1 MSSDLGQHERV
12 FTHWLSG
19 RPVWLAMFALTLL
32 STAYTVLV
40 MVYSASGLV
49 WSPAK
54 PLVVFLLWGAMQT
67 CFAVVCL
74 LKLRHERRVNRAQL
88 DSQAQEMDAV
98 ETKIVPTAPEVHY
111 QDYFENLT
119 EMIAM
124 ISAEGKYLYVN
135 NAWQRYFGKD
145 SASARVLGGFASA
158 FPFAIQAQTAALF
171 ERALAGEHIE
181 QIHLRMDDASGRM
194 REMEASLFGLRE
206 AGRPRAVRC
215 IFRDVTLRNQR
226 ERRLAMQLGVG
237 QVIQEAS
244 TEDSLP
250 RILAALGSHLGFD
263 LVELW
268 RADASYQ
275 VLRYGSM
282 WMAADCVFPSTLA
295 KSSIMEFAPGEGL
308 PGQVW
313 TQGASIWVEDIHSDL
328 RFEMREGAKTDGLT
342 TCWAVPVRVGNQ
354 VIAVIE
360 FFSRK
365 RGPADVEMM
374 ATVETVCASVGQFL
388 GRSMQEKRVTELNR
402 QKESILNT
410 VADGIMGTDQHGRVT
425 FANPAAAQLLGTLP
439 HALIGRFVHAI
450 VHEDVYGSPTA
461 CASHCYIR
469 RGLFAKDGAHGQDI
483 FYRPDGTSFPV
494 EFTLTPMQVHGSV
507 TGSVLNFRDVSQRQ
521 ALDQMKDEFIST
533 VSHELRTPLTSI
545 RGSLGLLSTG
555 LLGEVNEKA
564 ANLLRIAVNNS
575 DRLVRLINDILDLER
590 MQSGR
595 APLTFRPC
603 SLYDLAQ
610 QSIEAV
616 TPVADNAGVKLVLDA
631 TAIDF
636 VVDPDRLQ
644 QVVTNL
650 LSNAIK
656 FSPPDSTVTVKV
668 EPSEDG
674 VAMSVSD
681 EGRGI
686 PEEKL
691 ETIFDRFQQV
701 DASDSRQKGGTGL
714 GLAICRTIVDQHGG
728 RIWAERN
735 PQRGSTFR
743 MLLPADPRQH
753 AAVSGV
759 PQAERET
766 IVISTSDN
774 DTRTSLA
781 ASLRFHGY
789 NVVEASSGRETIA
802 QIQRQSP
809 RAVLLDLTLPDMSG
823 WEALRILK
831 EEPATSETPVI
842 MLSMHAMGKSSTLGL
857 GADGWLQ
864 VPAQETE
871 LLEELSLVLNRQKT
885 WTEILLVEDDIDL
898 AQVISATFERAGV
911 HVLHAGSRQAAM
923 ELCSSFTPSLIIL
936 DLSLPDGDGLG
947 LVERLRH
954 HPELHSLPLLV
965 YSARDLS
972 DMERAQLRLGPTEF
986 LTKSFVQP
994 QEVEAL
1000 VLAMLRAPSQNGH
1013 AVTLASQSLQPFMIP
1028 SSHDTSHPHHR

>member
-1 MSSDLGQHERV
+1 LHSSVSQHERL

-32 STAYTVLV
+32 STAYTIVV
-40 MVYSASGLV
+40 MMYSGSGLV

-54 PLVVFLLWGAMQT
+54 PVFVFLAWGTIQT
-67 CFAVVCL
+67 CFAAVCL
-74 LKLRHERRVNRAQL
+74 LKLRHERRLRSEL
-88 DSQAQEMDAV
+88 QEENGEDDGTV
-98 ETKIVPTAPEVHY
+98 VHIAGPSAEIRY

-124 ISAEGKYLYVN
+124 LSAEGKYLYVN
-135 NAWQRYFGKD
+135 SAWQRYFGRD
-145 SASARVLGGFASA
+145 AASARTLEGFASA
-158 FPFAIQAQTAALF
+158 FPFAIQSQAAAIF

-181 QIHLRMDDASGRM
+181 QVHLRVEDSAGRT

-215 IFRDVTLRNQR
+215 ILRDVTLRNQR

-237 QVIQEAS
+237 QVVQEAS

-250 RILAALGSHLGFD
+250 RILSALGSHLGFD
-263 LVELW
+263 LVQLW
-268 RADASYQ
+268 RADASHQ

-282 WMAADCVFPSTLA
+282 WMAADCIFPSTLA
-295 KSSIMEFAPGEGL
+295 KSSITEFSPGESL

-313 TQGASIWVEDIHSDL
+313 VQGASIWVEDIHSDI
-328 RFEMREGAKTDGLT
+328 RFNTRDGAKSDGLV
-342 TCWAVPVRVGNQ
+342 TCWGVPVRVGNQ

-365 RGPADVEMM
+365 RMAAEVEIM

-388 GRSMQEKRVTELNR
+388 GRSIQEKRVTELNR

-410 VADGIMGTDQHGRVT
+410 VADGILGTDQHGRVT
-425 FANPAAAQLLGTLP
+425 FANPAAAQMLGTTP
-439 HALIGRFVHAI
+439 TALTGRFVHAI
-450 VHEDVYGSPTA
+450 VHEDIYGSPTA

-469 RGLFAKDGAHGQDI
+469 RGLFAKDGTHGQDI
-483 FYRPDGTSFPV
+483 FYRPDGSSFPV

-521 ALDQMKDEFIST
+521 ALDRMKDEFIST

-590 MQSGR
+590 MESGR
-595 APLTFRPC
+595 APLSFRAC
-603 SLYDLAQ
+603 SLSELSQ
-610 QSIEAV
+610 QAIEAV
-616 TPVADNAGVKLVLDA
+616 TPVADSASVKLVLRASA
-631 TAIDF
+631 TDF
-636 VVDPDRLQ
+636 VADPDRLL
-644 QVVTNL
+644 QVMTNL

-656 FSPPDSTVTVKV
+656 FSPPDSTVTVTLEKSA
-668 EPSEDG
+668 EG
-674 VAMSVSD
+674 VSINVAD

-686 PEEKL
+686 PEDKL

-714 GLAICRTIVDQHGG
+714 GLAICRTIVEQHGG
-728 RIWAERN
+728 RIWAEQN
-735 PQRGSTFR
+735 SVRGATFR
-743 MLLPADPRQH
+743 IFLPADPQQQARPE
-753 AAVSGV
+753 AA
-759 PQAERET
+759 PANERDT
-766 IVISTSDN
+766 LMVSTSDSE
-774 DTRTSLA
+774 TRTSLA

-789 NVVEASSGRETIA
+789 NVIEASSGRETLAHA
-802 QIQRQSP
+802 QREAP

-831 EEPATSETPVI
+831 EEVATSDIPVI
-842 MLSMHAMGKSSTLGL
+842 ILSAHAMSKSSMLGL

-864 VPAQETE
+864 IPSQESD
-871 LLEELSLVLNRQKT
+871 LLEELSSVLNRQRI
-885 WTEILLVEDDIDL
+885 WAEILLVEDDLDL
-898 AQVISATFERAGV
+898 ARVISSTFERDGI
-911 HVLHAGSRQAAM
+911 HVLHASTRQAAL
-923 ELCSSFTPSLIIL
+923 ELCASFTPSLMIL
-936 DLSLPDGDGLG
+936 DIGLPDGDGIG
-947 LVERLRH
+947 LVDRLRQH
-954 HPELHSLPLLV
+954 SELHSLPLLV
-965 YSARDLS
+965 YSARDLG
-972 DMERAQLRLGPTEF
+972 DAERDRLQLGPTKF
-986 LTKSFVQP
+986 LTKARVDAH
-994 QEVEAL
+994 EVESY
-1000 VLAMLRAPSQNGH
+1000 VLSMLRTPPQNVHTSGYSIPGMPS
-1013 AVTLASQSLQPFMIP
+1013 FMV
-1028 SSHDTSHPHHR
+1028 SNSYETPHTHH

>member
-1 MSSDLGQHERV
+1 MSQHERL

-32 STAYTVLV
+32 STAYTVVVL
-40 MVYSASGLV
+40 MYSGSGLV

-54 PLVVFLLWGAMQT
+54 PIVVFVAWGATQT

-74 LKLRHERRVNRAQL
+74 LKLRHERRLRSTLEDNGSAEE
-88 DSQAQEMDAV
+88 SASKAAESSA
-98 ETKIVPTAPEVHY
+98 EVRY

-124 ISAEGKYLYVN
+124 LSAEGKYLYVN
-135 NAWQRYFGKD
+135 SAWQRYFGRD
-145 SASARVLGGFASA
+145 AESAQALEGFASA
-158 FPFAIQAQTAALF
+158 FPFAIQSQALAIF

-181 QIHLRMDDASGRM
+181 QVHLRMEDSAGRT

-215 IFRDVTLRNQR
+215 ILRDVTLRNQR

-237 QVIQEAS
+237 QVVQEAS

-268 RADASYQ
+268 RADTGHQ

-295 KSSIMEFAPGEGL
+295 KSSIREFVPGEGL

-313 TQGASIWVEDIHSDL
+313 MQGTSIWVEDIRTDV
-328 RFEMREGAKTDGLT
+328 RFNTRDGAKSDGLV
-342 TCWAVPVRVGNQ
+342 TCWGVPVRVGNQ

-360 FFSRK
+360 FYSRK
-365 RGPADVEMM
+365 RMAAEVEIM
-374 ATVETVCASVGQFL
+374 ATVETVCASIGQFL
-388 GRSMQEKRVTELNR
+388 GRSVQEKRVTELNR

-410 VADGIMGTDQHGRVT
+410 VADGILGTDQHGRVT
-425 FANPAAAQLLGTLP
+425 FANPAAARMLGTVP
-439 HALIGRFVHAI
+439 NALTGRFVHAI

-483 FYRPDGTSFPV
+483 FYRPDGSSFPV
-494 EFTLTPMQVHGSV
+494 EFTLTPMQAQGSG

-521 ALDQMKDEFIST
+521 ALDRMKDEFVST

-590 MQSGR
+590 MESGR
-595 APLTFRPC
+595 APLSFRTC
-603 SLYDLAQ
+603 SLSELAQ
-610 QSIEAV
+610 QAIEAV
-616 TPVADNAGVKLVLDA
+616 TPVADSASVKLVLRA
-631 TAIDF
+631 SAVEF
-636 VVDPDRLQ
+636 VADPDRLQ
-644 QVVTNL
+644 QVMTNL

-656 FSPPDSTVTVKV
+656 FSPPDSTVTVAI
-668 EPSEDG
+668 EQSDEG
-674 VAMSVSD
+674 VSLSVGD

-686 PEEKL
+686 PADKL

-728 RIWAERN
+728 RIWAEQN
-735 PQRGSTFR
+735 PVRGSIFR
-743 MLLPADPRQH
+743 MFLPADPQQAR
-753 AAVSGV
+753 
-759 PQAERET
+759 PEPLPTAERET
-766 IVISTSDN
+766 VLISTSDGE
-774 DTRTSLA
+774 TRTSLA

-789 NVVEASSGRETIA
+789 NVIEASTGRETLA
-802 QIQRQSP
+802 HAQRQAP

-831 EEPATSETPVI
+831 EEPATSDVPVI
-842 MLSMHAMGKSSTLGL
+842 ILSAHAISKSSTLGL

-864 VPAQETE
+864 VPAQETD
-871 LLEELSLVLNRQKT
+871 LLEELSSVVNRQKT
-885 WTEILLVEDDIDL
+885 WAEILLVEDDLDL
-898 AQVISATFERAGV
+898 ARVISATFERAGV
-911 HVLHAGSRQAAM
+911 HVLHASTRQAALEM
-923 ELCSSFTPSLIIL
+923 CASFTPNLMIL
-936 DLSLPDGDGLG
+936 DVGLPDGDGLS

-972 DMERAQLRLGPTEF
+972 DAERAQLQLGPTNF
-986 LTKSFVQP
+986 LTKARVQA
-994 QEVEAL
+994 QEVESL
-1000 VLAMLRAPSQNGH
+1000 VLAMLRAPSQNVHTSGF
-1013 AVTLASQSLQPFMIP
+1013 VIPGVPSFMVSNP
-1028 SSHDTSHPHHR
+1028 YDTPHTHH

>member
-1 MSSDLGQHERV
+1 M
-12 FTHWLSG
+12 
-19 RPVWLAMFALTLL
+19 WLAMFALTLL
-32 STAYTVLV
+32 STAYTVVVL
-40 MVYSASGLV
+40 MYSGSGLV

-54 PLVVFLLWGAMQT
+54 PIVVFVAWGATQT

-74 LKLRHERRVNRAQL
+74 LKLRHERQL
-88 DSQAQEMDAV
+88 RSALEDNGSAEEAA
-98 ETKIVPTAPEVHY
+98 TKAAESSAEVRY

-124 ISAEGKYLYVN
+124 LSAEGKYLYVN
-135 NAWQRYFGKD
+135 SAWQRYFGRD
-145 SASARVLGGFASA
+145 AESARALEGFASA
-158 FPFAIQAQTAALF
+158 FPFAIQSQALAIF

-181 QIHLRMDDASGRM
+181 QVHLRMEDSAGRT

-215 IFRDVTLRNQR
+215 ILRDVTLRNQR

-237 QVIQEAS
+237 QVVQEAS

-268 RADASYQ
+268 RADAGHQ

-295 KSSIMEFAPGEGL
+295 KSSIREFVPGEGL

-313 TQGASIWVEDIHSDL
+313 LQGTSIWVEDIRTDV
-328 RFEMREGAKTDGLT
+328 RFNTRDGAKSDGLV
-342 TCWAVPVRVGNQ
+342 TCWGVPVRVGNQ

-360 FFSRK
+360 FYSRK
-365 RGPADVEMM
+365 RMAAEVEIM
-374 ATVETVCASVGQFL
+374 ATVETVCASIGQFL
-388 GRSMQEKRVTELNR
+388 GRSVQEKRVTELNR

-410 VADGIMGTDQHGRVT
+410 VADGILGTDQHGRVT
-425 FANPAAAQLLGTLP
+425 FANPAAARMLGTVP
-439 HALIGRFVHAI
+439 NALTGRFVHAI

-483 FYRPDGTSFPV
+483 FYRPDGSSFPV
-494 EFTLTPMQVHGSV
+494 EFTLTPMQAQGSG

-521 ALDQMKDEFIST
+521 ALDRMKDEFVST

-590 MQSGR
+590 MESGR
-595 APLTFRPC
+595 APLSFRTC
-603 SLYDLAQ
+603 SLSELAQ
-610 QSIEAV
+610 QAIEAV
-616 TPVADNAGVKLVLDA
+616 TPVADNASVKLVLRA
-631 TAIDF
+631 SAVEF
-636 VVDPDRLQ
+636 VADPDRLQ
-644 QVVTNL
+644 QVMTNL

-656 FSPPDSTVTVKV
+656 FSPPDSTVTVSI
-668 EPSEDG
+668 EQSEEG
-674 VAMSVSD
+674 VSLSVAD

-686 PEEKL
+686 PADKL

-728 RIWAERN
+728 RIWAEQN
-735 PQRGSTFR
+735 PICGSNFR
-743 MLLPADPRQH
+743 MFLPADPQQTR
-753 AAVSGV
+753 
-759 PQAERET
+759 PEPPPTAERET
-766 IVISTSDN
+766 VLISTSDGE
-774 DTRTSLA
+774 TRTSLA

-789 NVVEASSGRETIA
+789 NVIEASTGRETLSHA
-802 QIQRQSP
+802 QRQAP

-831 EEPATSETPVI
+831 EEPATSEVPVI
-842 MLSMHAMGKSSTLGL
+842 ILSAHAISKSSTLGL

-864 VPAQETE
+864 VPAQETD
-871 LLEELSLVLNRQKT
+871 LLEELSSVLNRQKT
-885 WTEILLVEDDIDL
+885 WAEILLVEDDLDL
-898 AQVISATFERAGV
+898 ARVISATFERAGV
-911 HVLHAGSRQAAM
+911 HVLHASTRQAALEM
-923 ELCSSFTPSLIIL
+923 CASFTPNLMIL
-936 DLSLPDGDGLG
+936 DVGLPDGDGLS

-972 DMERAQLRLGPTEF
+972 DAERAQLQLGPTNF
-986 LTKSFVQP
+986 LTKARVQA
-994 QEVEAL
+994 QEVESL
-1000 VLAMLRAPSQNGH
+1000 VLAMLRAPSQNVHTSGF
-1013 AVTLASQSLQPFMIP
+1013 VIPGVPSFMVSNP
-1028 SSHDTSHPHHR
+1028 YDTPHTHH

>member
-1 MSSDLGQHERV
+1 MSQHERL

-32 STAYTVLV
+32 STAYAIVVAMFPGTD
-40 MVYSASGLV
+40 LV
-49 WSPAK
+49 WSPSK
-54 PLVVFLLWGAMQT
+54 PAVVFMAWGAIQT
-67 CFAVVCL
+67 CFVAICL
-74 LKLRHERRVNRAQL
+74 MKLRHERHLRRAL
-88 DSQAQEMDAV
+88 V
-98 ETKIVPTAPEVHY
+98 ESLNTAPAADETSRDDASAEIRYH
-111 QDYFENLT
+111 DYFENLT

-124 ISAEGKYLYVN
+124 LSAEGKYLYVN
-135 NAWQRYFGKD
+135 TAWQRYFGRD
-145 SASARVLGGFASA
+145 AAAARALDGFASA
-158 FPFAIQAQTAALF
+158 FPFAIQSQAAAIF

-181 QIHLRMDDASGRM
+181 QVHLRMEDSAGRT

-215 IFRDVTLRNQR
+215 ILRDVTLRNQR

-237 QVIQEAS
+237 QVVQEAS

-263 LVELW
+263 LVQLW
-268 RADASYQ
+268 RADAGHE

-295 KSSIMEFAPGEGL
+295 KSSITEFAPGEGL

-313 TQGASIWVEDIHSDL
+313 MQGASTWIEDIRDDV
-328 RFEMREGAKTDGLT
+328 RFGTRDGAKTDGLI
-342 TCWAVPVRVGNQ
+342 TCWGVPVRVGNQ

-365 RGPADVEMM
+365 RMAAEVEIM

-388 GRSMQEKRVTELNR
+388 GRSVQEKRVTELNR

-410 VADGIMGTDQHGRVT
+410 VADGILGTDQHGRVT
-425 FANPAAAQLLGTLP
+425 FANPAAAKLLGADA

-461 CASHCYIR
+461 CASHCFIR
-469 RGLFAKDGAHGQDI
+469 RGLFAKDGAYGQDI
-483 FYRPDGTSFPV
+483 FYRPDGSSFPV
-494 EFTLTPMQVHGSV
+494 EFTLTPMQVHGSI

-521 ALDQMKDEFIST
+521 ALDRMKDEFIST

-555 LLGEVNEKA
+555 LLGEVNDKA

-595 APLTFRPC
+595 APLSFRTC
-603 SLYDLAQ
+603 SPTDLAQ
-610 QSIEAV
+610 QAIEGV
-616 TPVADNAGVKLVLDA
+616 TPVADNAQVKLMLRGTPLEFLA
-631 TAIDF
+631 
-636 VVDPDRLQ
+636 DPDRLQ
-644 QVVTNL
+644 QVLTNL

-656 FSPPDSTVTVKV
+656 FSPPESTITVSIEQK
-668 EPSEDG
+668 ENG
-674 VAMSVSD
+674 VSVSVTD

-686 PEEKL
+686 PEDKL
-691 ETIFDRFQQV
+691 ESIFDRFQQV

-714 GLAICRTIVDQHGG
+714 GLAICRTIVEQHGG
-728 RIWAERN
+728 RIWAEQN
-735 PQRGSTFR
+735 EVRGATFHVF
-743 MLLPADPRQH
+743 LPADPQQQVR
-753 AAVSGV
+753 VEPKPPG
-759 PQAERET
+759 ERET
-766 IVISTSDN
+766 LLVSTSDN
-774 DTRTSLA
+774 ETRTSLA

-789 NVVEASSGRETIA
+789 NVIEASSGRETLA
-802 QIQRQSP
+802 HAQRQAP

-831 EEPATSETPVI
+831 EEAATADMPVI
-842 MLSMHAMGKSSTLGL
+842 ILSAHAIGKSSTLGL

-864 VPAQETE
+864 VPAQESE
-871 LLEELSLVLNRQKT
+871 LLEELSTVLNRQKT
-885 WTEILLVEDDIDL
+885 WAEILLVEDDLDL
-898 AQVISATFERAGV
+898 ARVISATFERAGV
-911 HVLHAGSRQAAM
+911 HVLHASTRQAAL
-923 ELCSSFTPSLIIL
+923 ELCASFTPNLMIL
-936 DLSLPDGDGLG
+936 DVALPDGDGFS

-954 HPELHSLPLLV
+954 HPELYSLPLLV

-972 DMERAQLRLGPTEF
+972 DAERAQLQLGPTNF
-986 LTKSFVQP
+986 LTKARVQA

-1000 VLAMLRAPSQNGH
+1000 VLAMLRMPPQNVHAPALTVSG
-1013 AVTLASQSLQPFMIP
+1013 LQPFMVP
-1028 SSHDTSHPHHR
+1028 SAYDQTHTHHR

>member
-1 MSSDLGQHERV
+1 MSQHERL

-32 STAYTVLV
+32 STAYTVIV
-40 MVYSASGLV
+40 MMYSGSGLV

-54 PLVVFLLWGAMQT
+54 PIVIFVTWGAMQT
-67 CFAVVCL
+67 CFAAICL
-74 LKLRHERRVNRAQL
+74 LKLRHERHLRSLLMEKDSTETAAAEAVNASLEIR
-88 DSQAQEMDAV
+88 
-98 ETKIVPTAPEVHY
+98 Y

-124 ISAEGKYLYVN
+124 LSAEGKYLYVN
-135 NAWQRYFGKD
+135 SAWQRYFGRD
-145 SASARVLGGFASA
+145 AASARTLEGFASA
-158 FPFAIQAQTAALF
+158 FPFAIQSQAAAIF

-181 QIHLRMDDASGRM
+181 QVHLRMEDSAGRT

-215 IFRDVTLRNQR
+215 ILRDVTLRNQR

-237 QVIQEAS
+237 QVVQEAS

-250 RILAALGSHLGFD
+250 RILSALGSHLGFD

-268 RADASYQ
+268 RVDSGHQ

-282 WMAADCVFPSTLA
+282 WMGADCVFPSTLA
-295 KSSIMEFAPGEGL
+295 KSSITEFSPGESL

-313 TQGASIWVEDIHSDL
+313 VQGASIWVEDIHSDL
-328 RFEMREGAKTDGLT
+328 RFNTRDGAKSDGLI
-342 TCWAVPVRVGNQ
+342 TCWGVPVRVGNQ

-365 RGPADVEMM
+365 RMAAEVEIM

-388 GRSMQEKRVTELNR
+388 GRSVQEKRVTELNR

-410 VADGIMGTDQHGRVT
+410 VADGILGTDQHGRVT
-425 FANPAAAQLLGTLP
+425 FANPAAARMLGTVP
-439 HALIGRFVHAI
+439 NALTGRFVHAI

-461 CASHCYIR
+461 CASHCFIR

-483 FYRPDGTSFPV
+483 FYRPDGSSFPV
-494 EFTLTPMQVHGSV
+494 EFTLTPMQIHGSV

-521 ALDQMKDEFIST
+521 ALDRMKDEFVST

-590 MQSGR
+590 MESGR
-595 APLTFRPC
+595 APLSFRAC
-603 SLYDLAQ
+603 SLSELAQ
-610 QSIEAV
+610 QAIEAV
-616 TPVADNAGVKLVLDA
+616 TPVADNASVKLVLR
-631 TAIDF
+631 TAPVEF
-636 VVDPDRLQ
+636 VADPDRLQ
-644 QVVTNL
+644 QVMTNL

-656 FSPPDSTVTVKV
+656 FSPPDSTVTVSV
-668 EPSEDG
+668 EKSDEG
-674 VAMSVSD
+674 VSLNVTD

-686 PEEKL
+686 PEDKL

-714 GLAICRTIVDQHGG
+714 GLAICRTIVEQHGG
-728 RIWAERN
+728 RIWAEQN
-735 PQRGSTFR
+735 PVRGAIFH
-743 MLLPADPRQH
+743 MFLPADPQQQARPEP
-753 AAVSGV
+753 V
-759 PQAERET
+759 PSAERET
-766 IVISTSDN
+766 VLISTGDGE
-774 DTRTSLA
+774 TRTSLA

-789 NVVEASSGRETIA
+789 NVIEASSGRETLA
-802 QIQRQSP
+802 HAQRQAP
-809 RAVLLDLTLPDMSG
+809 CAVLLDLTLPDMSG

-831 EEPATSETPVI
+831 EEPATSDVPVI
-842 MLSMHAMGKSSTLGL
+842 ILSAHAISKSSTLGL

-864 VPAQETE
+864 VPAQESD
-871 LLEELSLVLNRQKT
+871 LLEELSSVLNRQKT
-885 WTEILLVEDDIDL
+885 WAEILLVEDDLDL
-898 AQVISATFERAGV
+898 ARVISATFERAGV
-911 HVLHAGSRQAAM
+911 HVLHASTRQAAL
-923 ELCSSFTPSLIIL
+923 ELCASFTPSLMIL
-936 DLSLPDGDGLG
+936 DVGLPDGDGYG

-972 DMERAQLRLGPTEF
+972 EAERAQLQLGPTNF
-986 LTKSFVQP
+986 LTKARVQA
-994 QEVEAL
+994 QEVESL
-1000 VLAMLRAPSQNGH
+1000 VLAMLRAPSQNVHTSGY
-1013 AVTLASQSLQPFMIP
+1013 SIPGMPSFMV
-1028 SSHDTSHPHHR
+1028 SNSYDTPHTHH

>member
-1 MSSDLGQHERV
+1 MSQHERL

-32 STAYTVLV
+32 STAYTVVVL
-40 MVYSASGLV
+40 MYSGSGLV

-54 PLVVFLLWGAMQT
+54 PIVVFVAWGATHT

-74 LKLRHERRVNRAQL
+74 LKLRHERQL
-88 DSQAQEMDAV
+88 RSALEDNGSAEEAA
-98 ETKIVPTAPEVHY
+98 TKAAESSAEVRY

-124 ISAEGKYLYVN
+124 LSAEGKYLYVN
-135 NAWQRYFGKD
+135 SAWQRYFGRD
-145 SASARVLGGFASA
+145 AESARALEGFASA
-158 FPFAIQAQTAALF
+158 FPFAIQSQALAIF

-181 QIHLRMDDASGRM
+181 QVHLRMEDSAGRT

-215 IFRDVTLRNQR
+215 ILRDVTLRNQR

-237 QVIQEAS
+237 QVVQEAS

-268 RADASYQ
+268 RADAGHQ

-295 KSSIMEFAPGEGL
+295 KSSIREFVPGEGL

-313 TQGASIWVEDIHSDL
+313 LQGTSIWVEDIRTDV
-328 RFEMREGAKTDGLT
+328 RFNTRDGAKSDGLV
-342 TCWAVPVRVGNQ
+342 TCWGVPVRVGNQ

-360 FFSRK
+360 FYSRK
-365 RGPADVEMM
+365 RMAAEVEIM
-374 ATVETVCASVGQFL
+374 ATVETVCASIGQFL
-388 GRSMQEKRVTELNR
+388 GRSVQEKRVTELNR

-410 VADGIMGTDQHGRVT
+410 VADGILGTDQHGRVT
-425 FANPAAAQLLGTLP
+425 FANPAAARMLGTVP
-439 HALIGRFVHAI
+439 NALTGRFVHAI

-483 FYRPDGTSFPV
+483 FYRPDGSSFPV
-494 EFTLTPMQVHGSV
+494 EFTLTPMQAQGSG

-521 ALDQMKDEFIST
+521 ALDRMKDEFVST

-590 MQSGR
+590 MESGR
-595 APLTFRPC
+595 APLSFRTC
-603 SLYDLAQ
+603 SLSELAQ
-610 QSIEAV
+610 QAIEAV
-616 TPVADNAGVKLVLDA
+616 TPVADNASVKLVLRA
-631 TAIDF
+631 SAVEF
-636 VVDPDRLQ
+636 VADPDRLQ
-644 QVVTNL
+644 QVMTNL

-656 FSPPDSTVTVKV
+656 FSPPDSTVTVSI
-668 EPSEDG
+668 EQSEEG
-674 VAMSVSD
+674 VSLSVAD

-686 PEEKL
+686 PADKL

-728 RIWAERN
+728 RIWAEQN
-735 PQRGSTFR
+735 PICGSNFR
-743 MLLPADPRQH
+743 MFLPADPQQTR
-753 AAVSGV
+753 
-759 PQAERET
+759 PEPPPTAERET
-766 IVISTSDN
+766 VLISTSDGE
-774 DTRTSLA
+774 TRTSLA

-789 NVVEASSGRETIA
+789 NVIEASTGRETLSHA
-802 QIQRQSP
+802 QRQAP

-831 EEPATSETPVI
+831 EEPATSEVPVI
-842 MLSMHAMGKSSTLGL
+842 ILSAHAISKSSTLGL

-864 VPAQETE
+864 VPAQETD
-871 LLEELSLVLNRQKT
+871 LLEELSSVLNRQKT
-885 WTEILLVEDDIDL
+885 WAEILLVEDDLDL
-898 AQVISATFERAGV
+898 ARVISATFERAGV
-911 HVLHAGSRQAAM
+911 HVLHASTRQAALEM
-923 ELCSSFTPSLIIL
+923 CASFTPNLMIL
-936 DLSLPDGDGLG
+936 DVGLPDGDGLS

-972 DMERAQLRLGPTEF
+972 DAERAQLQLGPTNF
-986 LTKSFVQP
+986 LTKARVQA
-994 QEVEAL
+994 QEVESL
-1000 VLAMLRAPSQNGH
+1000 VLAMLRAPSQNVHTSGF
-1013 AVTLASQSLQPFMIP
+1013 VIPGVPSFMVSNP
-1028 SSHDTSHPHHR
+1028 YDTPHTHH

>member
-1 MSSDLGQHERV
+1 MSQHERL

-32 STAYTVLV
+32 STAYTVVVL
-40 MVYSASGLV
+40 MYSGSGLV

-54 PLVVFLLWGAMQT
+54 PIVVFVAWGATQT

-74 LKLRHERRVNRAQL
+74 LKLRHERQL
-88 DSQAQEMDAV
+88 RSALEDNGSAEEAA
-98 ETKIVPTAPEVHY
+98 TKAAESSAEVRY

-124 ISAEGKYLYVN
+124 LSAEGKYLYVN
-135 NAWQRYFGKD
+135 SAWQRYFGRD
-145 SASARVLGGFASA
+145 AESARALEGFATA
-158 FPFAIQAQTAALF
+158 FPFAIQSQALAIF

-181 QIHLRMDDASGRM
+181 QVHLRMEDSAGRT

-215 IFRDVTLRNQR
+215 ILRDVTLRNQR

-237 QVIQEAS
+237 QVVQEAS

-268 RADASYQ
+268 RADTGHQ

-295 KSSIMEFAPGEGL
+295 KSSIREFVPGEGL

-313 TQGASIWVEDIHSDL
+313 MQGTSVWVEDIRTDV
-328 RFEMREGAKTDGLT
+328 RFNSRDGAKSDGLI
-342 TCWAVPVRVGNQ
+342 TCWGVPVRVGNQ

-360 FFSRK
+360 FYSRK
-365 RGPADVEMM
+365 RMAAEVEIM
-374 ATVETVCASVGQFL
+374 ATVETVCASIGQFL
-388 GRSMQEKRVTELNR
+388 GRSVQEKRVTELNR

-410 VADGIMGTDQHGRVT
+410 VADGILGTDQHGRVT
-425 FANPAAAQLLGTLP
+425 FANPAAARMLGTVP
-439 HALIGRFVHAI
+439 NALTGRFVHAI

-483 FYRPDGTSFPV
+483 FYRPDGSSFPV
-494 EFTLTPMQVHGSV
+494 EFTLTPMQVQGSGS
-507 TGSVLNFRDVSQRQ
+507 GSVLNFRDVSQRQ
-521 ALDQMKDEFIST
+521 ALDRMKDEFVST

-590 MQSGR
+590 MESGR
-595 APLTFRPC
+595 APLSFRTC
-603 SLYDLAQ
+603 SLSELAQ
-610 QSIEAV
+610 QAIEAV
-616 TPVADNAGVKLVLDA
+616 TPVADNASVKLVLR
-631 TAIDF
+631 TSAIEF
-636 VVDPDRLQ
+636 VADPDRLQ
-644 QVVTNL
+644 QVITNL

-656 FSPPDSTVTVKV
+656 FSPPDSTVTVSI
-668 EPSEDG
+668 EQSEEG
-674 VAMSVSD
+674 VSLSVAD

-686 PEEKL
+686 PADKL

-728 RIWAERN
+728 RIWAEQN
-735 PQRGSTFR
+735 PICGSNFR
-743 MLLPADPRQH
+743 MFLPADPQQAR
-753 AAVSGV
+753 
-759 PQAERET
+759 PEPLPTAERET
-766 IVISTSDN
+766 VLISTSDGE
-774 DTRTSLA
+774 TRTSLA

-789 NVVEASSGRETIA
+789 NVIEASTGRETLSHA
-802 QIQRQSP
+802 QRQAP

-831 EEPATSETPVI
+831 EEPATSDVPVI
-842 MLSMHAMGKSSTLGL
+842 ILSAHAISKSSTLGL

-864 VPAQETE
+864 VPAQETD
-871 LLEELSLVLNRQKT
+871 LLEELSSVLNRQKT
-885 WTEILLVEDDIDL
+885 WAEILLVEDDLDL
-898 AQVISATFERAGV
+898 ARVISATFERAGV
-911 HVLHAGSRQAAM
+911 HVLHASTRQAALEM
-923 ELCSSFTPSLIIL
+923 CASFTPNLMIL
-936 DLSLPDGDGLG
+936 DVGLPDGDGLS

-972 DMERAQLRLGPTEF
+972 DAERAQLQLGPTNF
-986 LTKSFVQP
+986 LTKARVQA
-994 QEVEAL
+994 QEVESL
-1000 VLAMLRAPSQNGH
+1000 VLAMLRAPSQNVQTSGF
-1013 AVTLASQSLQPFMIP
+1013 VIPGVPSFMVSNP
-1028 SSHDTSHPHHR
+1028 YDTPHTHH

>member
-1 MSSDLGQHERV
+1 MSQHERL

-32 STAYTVLV
+32 STAYTVVVL
-40 MVYSASGLV
+40 MYSGSGLV

-54 PLVVFLLWGAMQT
+54 PIVVFVAWGATQT

-74 LKLRHERRVNRAQL
+74 LKLRHERRLRSTLEDNGSAEE
-88 DSQAQEMDAV
+88 SASKAAESSA
-98 ETKIVPTAPEVHY
+98 EVRY

-124 ISAEGKYLYVN
+124 LSAEGKYLYVN
-135 NAWQRYFGKD
+135 SAWQRYFGRD
-145 SASARVLGGFASA
+145 AESARALEGFASA
-158 FPFAIQAQTAALF
+158 FPFAIQSQALAIF

-181 QIHLRMDDASGRM
+181 QVHLRMEDSAGRT

-215 IFRDVTLRNQR
+215 ILRDVTLRNQR

-237 QVIQEAS
+237 QVVQEAS

-268 RADASYQ
+268 RADTGHQ

-295 KSSIMEFAPGEGL
+295 KSSIREFVPGEGL

-313 TQGASIWVEDIHSDL
+313 MQGTSIWVEDIRTDV
-328 RFEMREGAKTDGLT
+328 RFNTRDGAKSDGLV
-342 TCWAVPVRVGNQ
+342 TCWGVPVRVGNQ

-360 FFSRK
+360 FYSRK
-365 RGPADVEMM
+365 RMAAEVEIM
-374 ATVETVCASVGQFL
+374 ATVETVCASIGQFL
-388 GRSMQEKRVTELNR
+388 GRSVQEKRVTELNR

-410 VADGIMGTDQHGRVT
+410 VADGILGTDQHGRVT
-425 FANPAAAQLLGTLP
+425 FANPAAARMLGTVP
-439 HALIGRFVHAI
+439 NALTGRFVHAI

-483 FYRPDGTSFPV
+483 FYRPDGSSFPV
-494 EFTLTPMQVHGSV
+494 EFTLTPMQAQGSG

-521 ALDQMKDEFIST
+521 ALDRMKDEFVST

-590 MQSGR
+590 MESGR
-595 APLTFRPC
+595 APLSFRTC
-603 SLYDLAQ
+603 SLSELAQ
-610 QSIEAV
+610 QAIEAV
-616 TPVADNAGVKLVLDA
+616 TPVADSASVKLVLRA
-631 TAIDF
+631 SAVEF
-636 VVDPDRLQ
+636 VADPDRLQ
-644 QVVTNL
+644 QVMTNL

-656 FSPPDSTVTVKV
+656 FSPPDSTVTVAI
-668 EPSEDG
+668 EQSDEG
-674 VAMSVSD
+674 VSLSVGD

-686 PEEKL
+686 PADKL

-728 RIWAERN
+728 RIWAEQN
-735 PQRGSTFR
+735 PVRGSIFR
-743 MLLPADPRQH
+743 MFLPADPQQAR
-753 AAVSGV
+753 
-759 PQAERET
+759 PEPLPTAERET
-766 IVISTSDN
+766 VLISTSDGE
-774 DTRTSLA
+774 TRTSLA

-789 NVVEASSGRETIA
+789 NVIEASTGRETLA
-802 QIQRQSP
+802 HAQRQAP

-831 EEPATSETPVI
+831 EEPATSDVPVI
-842 MLSMHAMGKSSTLGL
+842 ILSAHAISKSSTLGL

-864 VPAQETE
+864 VPAQETD
-871 LLEELSLVLNRQKT
+871 LLEELSSVVNRQKT
-885 WTEILLVEDDIDL
+885 WAEILLVEDDLDL
-898 AQVISATFERAGV
+898 ARVISATFERAGV
-911 HVLHAGSRQAAM
+911 HVLHASTRQAALEM
-923 ELCSSFTPSLIIL
+923 CASFTPNLMIL
-936 DLSLPDGDGLG
+936 DVGLPDGDGLS

-972 DMERAQLRLGPTEF
+972 DAERAQLQLGPTNF
-986 LTKSFVQP
+986 LTKARVQA
-994 QEVEAL
+994 QEVESL
-1000 VLAMLRAPSQNGH
+1000 VLAMLRAPSQNVHTSGF
-1013 AVTLASQSLQPFMIP
+1013 VIPGVPSFMVSNP
-1028 SSHDTSHPHHR
+1028 YDTPHTHH

>member
-1 MSSDLGQHERV
+1 MSQHERL

-32 STAYTVLV
+32 STAYTVVVL
-40 MVYSASGLV
+40 MYSGSGLV

-54 PLVVFLLWGAMQT
+54 PIVVFVAWGAMQT

-74 LKLRHERRVNRAQL
+74 LKLRHERHLRSALEGNRSAEEAAMKAAEN
-88 DSQAQEMDAV
+88 SA
-98 ETKIVPTAPEVHY
+98 EVRY

-124 ISAEGKYLYVN
+124 LSAEGKYLYVN
-135 NAWQRYFGKD
+135 SAWQRYFGRD
-145 SASARVLGGFASA
+145 AESARALEGFASA
-158 FPFAIQAQTAALF
+158 FPFAIQSQALAIF

-181 QIHLRMDDASGRM
+181 QVHLRMEDSAGRT

-215 IFRDVTLRNQR
+215 ILRDVTLRNQR

-237 QVIQEAS
+237 QVVQEAS

-268 RADASYQ
+268 RADTGHQ

-295 KSSIMEFAPGEGL
+295 KSSIREFVPGEGL

-313 TQGASIWVEDIHSDL
+313 MQGTSIWVEDIRTDV
-328 RFEMREGAKTDGLT
+328 RFNTRDGAKSDGLV
-342 TCWAVPVRVGNQ
+342 TCWGVPVRVGNQ

-360 FFSRK
+360 FYSRK
-365 RGPADVEMM
+365 RMAAEVEIM
-374 ATVETVCASVGQFL
+374 ATVETVCASIGQFL
-388 GRSMQEKRVTELNR
+388 GRSVQEKRVTELNR

-410 VADGIMGTDQHGRVT
+410 VADGILGTDQHGRVT
-425 FANPAAAQLLGTLP
+425 FANPAAARMLGTVP
-439 HALIGRFVHAI
+439 NALTGRFVHAI

-483 FYRPDGTSFPV
+483 FYRPDGSSFPV
-494 EFTLTPMQVHGSV
+494 EFTLTPMQAQGSG

-521 ALDQMKDEFIST
+521 ALDRMKDEFVST

-590 MQSGR
+590 MESGR
-595 APLTFRPC
+595 APLSFRTC
-603 SLYDLAQ
+603 SLSELAQ
-610 QSIEAV
+610 QAIEAV
-616 TPVADNAGVKLVLDA
+616 TPVADSASVKLVLRA
-631 TAIDF
+631 SAVEF
-636 VVDPDRLQ
+636 VADPDRLQ
-644 QVVTNL
+644 QVMTNL

-656 FSPPDSTVTVKV
+656 FSPPDSTVTVSI
-668 EPSEDG
+668 ERSEEG
-674 VAMSVSD
+674 ASLSVAD

-686 PEEKL
+686 PADKL

-728 RIWAERN
+728 RIWAEQN
-735 PQRGSTFR
+735 PVRGSNFR
-743 MLLPADPRQH
+743 MFLPADPQQQAR
-753 AAVSGV
+753 
-759 PQAERET
+759 PELPTAERET
-766 IVISTSDN
+766 VLISTSDGE
-774 DTRTSLA
+774 TRTSLA

-789 NVVEASSGRETIA
+789 NVIEASTGRETLSHA
-802 QIQRQSP
+802 QRQAP

-831 EEPATSETPVI
+831 EEPATSDVPVI
-842 MLSMHAMGKSSTLGL
+842 ILSAHAISKSSTLGL

-864 VPAQETE
+864 VPAQETD
-871 LLEELSLVLNRQKT
+871 LLEELSSVLNRQKT
-885 WTEILLVEDDIDL
+885 WAEILLVEDDLDL
-898 AQVISATFERAGV
+898 ARVISATFERAGV
-911 HVLHAGSRQAAM
+911 HVLHASTRQAALEM
-923 ELCSSFTPSLIIL
+923 CASFTPNLMIL
-936 DLSLPDGDGLG
+936 DVGLPDGDGLS

-972 DMERAQLRLGPTEF
+972 DAERAQLQLGPTNF
-986 LTKSFVQP
+986 LTKARVQA
-994 QEVEAL
+994 QEVESL
-1000 VLAMLRAPSQNGH
+1000 VLAMLRAPSQNVHTSGF
-1013 AVTLASQSLQPFMIP
+1013 VIPGVPSFMVSNP
-1028 SSHDTSHPHHR
+1028 YDTPHTHH

>member
-1 MSSDLGQHERV
+1 MSQHERL

-32 STAYTVLV
+32 STAYTVVVL
-40 MVYSASGLV
+40 MYSGSGLV

-54 PLVVFLLWGAMQT
+54 PIVVFVAWGAMQT

-74 LKLRHERRVNRAQL
+74 LKLRHERQL
-88 DSQAQEMDAV
+88 RSALLEDNGSAEEAA
-98 ETKIVPTAPEVHY
+98 TKAAESAAEVRY

-124 ISAEGKYLYVN
+124 LSAEGKYLYVN
-135 NAWQRYFGKD
+135 SAWQRYFGRD
-145 SASARVLGGFASA
+145 AESARALEGFASA
-158 FPFAIQAQTAALF
+158 FPFAIQSQALAIF

-181 QIHLRMDDASGRM
+181 QVHLRMEDSAGRT

-215 IFRDVTLRNQR
+215 ILRDVTLRNQR

-237 QVIQEAS
+237 QVVQEAS

-268 RADASYQ
+268 RADTGHQ

-295 KSSIMEFAPGEGL
+295 KSSIREFVPGEGL

-313 TQGASIWVEDIHSDL
+313 MQGTSIWVEDIRTDV
-328 RFEMREGAKTDGLT
+328 RFNTRDGAKSDGLV
-342 TCWAVPVRVGNQ
+342 TCWGVPVRVGNQ

-360 FFSRK
+360 FYSRK
-365 RGPADVEMM
+365 RMAAEVEIM
-374 ATVETVCASVGQFL
+374 ATVETVCASIGQFL
-388 GRSMQEKRVTELNR
+388 GRSVQEKRVTELNR

-410 VADGIMGTDQHGRVT
+410 VADGILGTDQHGRVT
-425 FANPAAAQLLGTLP
+425 FANPAAARMLGTVP
-439 HALIGRFVHAI
+439 NALTGRFVHAI

-483 FYRPDGTSFPV
+483 FYRPDGSSFPV
-494 EFTLTPMQVHGSV
+494 EFTLTPMQAQGSG

-521 ALDQMKDEFIST
+521 ALDRMKDEFVST

-590 MQSGR
+590 MESGR
-595 APLTFRPC
+595 APLSFRTC
-603 SLYDLAQ
+603 SLSELAQ
-610 QSIEAV
+610 QAIEAV
-616 TPVADNAGVKLVLDA
+616 TPVADSASVRLVLRA
-631 TAIDF
+631 SAVEF
-636 VVDPDRLQ
+636 VADPDRLQ
-644 QVVTNL
+644 QVMTNL

-656 FSPPDSTVTVKV
+656 FSPPDSTVTVSI
-668 EPSEDG
+668 EQSEEG
-674 VAMSVSD
+674 VSLSVAD

-686 PEEKL
+686 PADKL

-728 RIWAERN
+728 RIWAEQN
-735 PQRGSTFR
+735 PARGSIFR
-743 MLLPADPRQH
+743 MFLPADPQQTR
-753 AAVSGV
+753 
-759 PQAERET
+759 PEPLPTAERET
-766 IVISTSDN
+766 VLISTSDGE
-774 DTRTSLA
+774 TRTSLA

-789 NVVEASSGRETIA
+789 NVIEASTGRETLSHA
-802 QIQRQSP
+802 QRQAP

-831 EEPATSETPVI
+831 EEPATSEVPVI
-842 MLSMHAMGKSSTLGL
+842 ILSAHAISKSSTLGL

-864 VPAQETE
+864 VPAQETD
-871 LLEELSLVLNRQKT
+871 LLEELSSVLNRQKT
-885 WTEILLVEDDIDL
+885 WAEILLVEDDLDL
-898 AQVISATFERAGV
+898 ARVISTTFERAGV
-911 HVLHAGSRQAAM
+911 HVLHASTRQAALEM
-923 ELCSSFTPSLIIL
+923 CASFTPNLMIL
-936 DLSLPDGDGLG
+936 DVGLPDGDGLS

-972 DMERAQLRLGPTEF
+972 DAERAQLQLGPTNF
-986 LTKSFVQP
+986 LTKARVQA
-994 QEVEAL
+994 QEVESL
-1000 VLAMLRAPSQNGH
+1000 VLAMLRAPSQNVHTSGFGIPG
-1013 AVTLASQSLQPFMIP
+1013 VPSFMVSNP
-1028 SSHDTSHPHHR
+1028 YDTTHTHH

>member
-1 MSSDLGQHERV
+1 MSQHERL

-32 STAYTVLV
+32 STAYTVVVL
-40 MVYSASGLV
+40 MYSGSGLV

-54 PLVVFLLWGAMQT
+54 PIVVFVAWGATQT

-74 LKLRHERRVNRAQL
+74 LKLRHERQL
-88 DSQAQEMDAV
+88 RSALEDNGSAEEAA
-98 ETKIVPTAPEVHY
+98 TKAAESSAEVRY

-124 ISAEGKYLYVN
+124 LSAEGKYLYVN
-135 NAWQRYFGKD
+135 SAWQRYFGRD
-145 SASARVLGGFASA
+145 AESARALEGFASA
-158 FPFAIQAQTAALF
+158 FPFAIQSQALAIF

-181 QIHLRMDDASGRM
+181 QVHLRMEDSAGRT

-215 IFRDVTLRNQR
+215 ILRDVTLRNQR

-237 QVIQEAS
+237 QVVQEAS

-268 RADASYQ
+268 RADAGHQ

-295 KSSIMEFAPGEGL
+295 KSSIREFVPGEGL

-313 TQGASIWVEDIHSDL
+313 LQGTSIWVEDIRTDV
-328 RFEMREGAKTDGLT
+328 RFNTRDGAKSDGLV
-342 TCWAVPVRVGNQ
+342 TCWGVPVRVGNQ

-360 FFSRK
+360 FYSRK
-365 RGPADVEMM
+365 RMAAEVEIM
-374 ATVETVCASVGQFL
+374 ATVETVCASIGQFL
-388 GRSMQEKRVTELNR
+388 GRSVQEKRVTELNR

-410 VADGIMGTDQHGRVT
+410 VADGILGTDQHGRVT
-425 FANPAAAQLLGTLP
+425 FANPAAARMLGTVP
-439 HALIGRFVHAI
+439 NALTGRFVHAI

-483 FYRPDGTSFPV
+483 FYRPDGSSFPV
-494 EFTLTPMQVHGSV
+494 EFTLTPMQAQGSG

-521 ALDQMKDEFIST
+521 ALDRMKDEFVST

-590 MQSGR
+590 MESGR
-595 APLTFRPC
+595 APLSFRTC
-603 SLYDLAQ
+603 SLSELAQ
-610 QSIEAV
+610 QAIEAV
-616 TPVADNAGVKLVLDA
+616 TPVADNASVKLVLRA
-631 TAIDF
+631 SAVEF
-636 VVDPDRLQ
+636 VADPDRLQ
-644 QVVTNL
+644 QVMTNL

-656 FSPPDSTVTVKV
+656 FSPPDSTVTVSI
-668 EPSEDG
+668 EQSEEG
-674 VAMSVSD
+674 VSLSVAD

-686 PEEKL
+686 PADKL

-728 RIWAERN
+728 RIWAEQN
-735 PQRGSTFR
+735 PICGSNFR
-743 MLLPADPRQH
+743 MFLPADPQQTR
-753 AAVSGV
+753 
-759 PQAERET
+759 PEPPPTAERET
-766 IVISTSDN
+766 VLISTSDGE
-774 DTRTSLA
+774 TRTSLA

-789 NVVEASSGRETIA
+789 NVIEASTGRETLSHA
-802 QIQRQSP
+802 QRQAP

-831 EEPATSETPVI
+831 EEPATSEVPVI
-842 MLSMHAMGKSSTLGL
+842 ILSAHAISKSSTLGL

-864 VPAQETE
+864 VPAQETD
-871 LLEELSLVLNRQKT
+871 LLEELSSVLNRQKT
-885 WTEILLVEDDIDL
+885 WAEILLVEDDLDL
-898 AQVISATFERAGV
+898 ARVISATFERAGV
-911 HVLHAGSRQAAM
+911 HVLHASTRQAALEM
-923 ELCSSFTPSLIIL
+923 CASFTPNLMIL
-936 DLSLPDGDGLG
+936 DVGLPDGDGLS

-972 DMERAQLRLGPTEF
+972 DAERAQLQLGPTNF
-986 LTKSFVQP
+986 LTKARVQA
-994 QEVEAL
+994 QEVESL
-1000 VLAMLRAPSQNGH
+1000 VLAMLRAPSQNVHTSGF
-1013 AVTLASQSLQPFMIP
+1013 VIPGVPSFMVSNP
-1028 SSHDTSHPHHR
+1028 YDTPHTHH

>member
-1 MSSDLGQHERV
+1 M
-12 FTHWLSG
+12 
-19 RPVWLAMFALTLL
+19 WLAMFALTLL
-32 STAYTVLV
+32 STAYTVVVL
-40 MVYSASGLV
+40 MYSGSGLV

-54 PLVVFLLWGAMQT
+54 PIVVFVAWGAMQT

-74 LKLRHERRVNRAQL
+74 LKLRHERQL
-88 DSQAQEMDAV
+88 RSALEDNGSAEEAA
-98 ETKIVPTAPEVHY
+98 TKAAESSAEIRY

-124 ISAEGKYLYVN
+124 LSAEGKYLYVN
-135 NAWQRYFGKD
+135 SAWQRYFGRD
-145 SASARVLGGFASA
+145 AESARALEGFASA
-158 FPFAIQAQTAALF
+158 FPFAIQSQALAIF

-181 QIHLRMDDASGRM
+181 QVHLRMEDSAGRT

-215 IFRDVTLRNQR
+215 ILRDVTLRNQR

-237 QVIQEAS
+237 QVVQEAS

-268 RADASYQ
+268 RADTGHQ

-295 KSSIMEFAPGEGL
+295 KSSIREFVPGEGL

-313 TQGASIWVEDIHSDL
+313 MQGTSIWVEDIRTDV
-328 RFEMREGAKTDGLT
+328 RFNTRDGAKSDGLV
-342 TCWAVPVRVGNQ
+342 TCWGVPVRVGNQ

-360 FFSRK
+360 FYSRK
-365 RGPADVEMM
+365 RMAAEVEIM
-374 ATVETVCASVGQFL
+374 ATVETVCASIGQFL
-388 GRSMQEKRVTELNR
+388 GRSVQEKRVTELNR

-410 VADGIMGTDQHGRVT
+410 VADGILGTDQHGRVT
-425 FANPAAAQLLGTLP
+425 FANPAAARMLGTVP
-439 HALIGRFVHAI
+439 NALTGRFVHAI

-483 FYRPDGTSFPV
+483 FYRPDGSSFPV
-494 EFTLTPMQVHGSV
+494 EFTLTPMQAQGSG

-521 ALDQMKDEFIST
+521 ALDRMKDEFVST

-590 MQSGR
+590 MESGR
-595 APLTFRPC
+595 APLSFRTC
-603 SLYDLAQ
+603 SLSELAQ
-610 QSIEAV
+610 QAIEAV
-616 TPVADNAGVKLVLDA
+616 TPVADNASVKLVLRA
-631 TAIDF
+631 SAVEF
-636 VVDPDRLQ
+636 VADPDRLQ
-644 QVVTNL
+644 QVMTNL

-656 FSPPDSTVTVKV
+656 FSPPDSTVTVSI
-668 EPSEDG
+668 ERSEEG
-674 VAMSVSD
+674 ASLSVAD

-686 PEEKL
+686 PADKL

-728 RIWAERN
+728 RIWAEQN
-735 PQRGSTFR
+735 PARGSIFR
-743 MLLPADPRQH
+743 MFLPADPQQAR
-753 AAVSGV
+753 
-759 PQAERET
+759 PEPLPTAERET
-766 IVISTSDN
+766 VLISTSDGE
-774 DTRTSLA
+774 TRTSLA

-789 NVVEASSGRETIA
+789 NVIEASTGRETLSHA
-802 QIQRQSP
+802 QRQAP

-831 EEPATSETPVI
+831 EEPGTSEVPVI
-842 MLSMHAMGKSSTLGL
+842 ILSAHAISKSSTLGL

-864 VPAQETE
+864 VPAQETD
-871 LLEELSLVLNRQKT
+871 LLEELSSVLNRQKT
-885 WTEILLVEDDIDL
+885 WAEILLVEDDLDL
-898 AQVISATFERAGV
+898 ARVISATFERAGV
-911 HVLHAGSRQAAM
+911 HVLHASTRQAALEM
-923 ELCSSFTPSLIIL
+923 CASFTPNLMIL
-936 DLSLPDGDGLG
+936 DVGLPDGDGLS

-954 HPELHSLPLLV
+954 HPELRSLPLLV

-972 DMERAQLRLGPTEF
+972 DAERAQLQLGPTNF
-986 LTKSFVQP
+986 LTKARVQA
-994 QEVEAL
+994 QEVESL
-1000 VLAMLRAPSQNGH
+1000 VLAMLRAPSQNVHTSGF
-1013 AVTLASQSLQPFMIP
+1013 AVPGVPSFMV
-1028 SSHDTSHPHHR
+1028 SNSYDTPHTHH

>member
-1 MSSDLGQHERV
+1 MSQQERL
-12 FTHWLSG
+12 FSHWLSG
-19 RPVWLAMFALTLL
+19 RPVWLAMFSLTLL
-32 STAYTVLV
+32 STAYTIVVV
-40 MVYSASGLV
+40 MYSGSGLV

-54 PLVVFLLWGAMQT
+54 PFVVFLGWGAIQT
-67 CFAVVCL
+67 CFAMICL
-74 LKLRHERRVNRAQL
+74 LKLRHERQLRSGLL
-88 DSQAQEMDAV
+88 DSERANNADAS
-98 ETKIVPTAPEVHY
+98 TTAAVPEIRY

-124 ISAEGKYLYVN
+124 LSAEGKYLYVN
-135 NAWQRYFGKD
+135 SAWQRYFGRD
-145 SASARVLGGFASA
+145 AASARMLDGFASA
-158 FPFAIQAQTAALF
+158 FPFAIQSQAAAIF

-181 QIHLRMDDASGRM
+181 QVHLRMEDSAGRT

-215 IFRDVTLRNQR
+215 ILRDVTLRNQR

-237 QVIQEAS
+237 QVVQEAS

-250 RILAALGSHLGFD
+250 RILSALGSHLGFD

-268 RADASYQ
+268 RADAGHQ

-295 KSSIMEFAPGEGL
+295 KSSITEFSPGEGL

-313 TQGASIWVEDIHSDL
+313 IQGASIWVEDIHSDV
-328 RFEMREGAKTDGLT
+328 RFSTREGAKSDGLV
-342 TCWAVPVRVGNQ
+342 TCWGVPVRVGNQ

-365 RGPADVEMM
+365 RMAAEVEIM
-374 ATVETVCASVGQFL
+374 ATVETVCASIGQFL
-388 GRSMQEKRVTELNR
+388 GRSVQEKRVTELNR

-410 VADGIMGTDQHGRVT
+410 VADGILGTDQHGRVT
-425 FANPAAAQLLGTLP
+425 FANPAAARMLGTVP
-439 HALIGRFVHAI
+439 NALTGRFVHAI

-469 RGLFAKDGAHGQDI
+469 RGLFAKDGTHGQDI
-483 FYRPDGTSFPV
+483 FYRPDGSSFPV

-521 ALDQMKDEFIST
+521 ALDRMKDEFVST

-590 MQSGR
+590 MESGR
-595 APLTFRPC
+595 APLSFRPC
-603 SLYDLAQ
+603 CISELAQ
-610 QSIEAV
+610 QAIEAV
-616 TPVADNAGVKLVLDA
+616 TPVADNASVKLILRTDSVE
-631 TAIDF
+631 F
-636 VVDPDRLQ
+636 VADPDRLQ
-644 QVVTNL
+644 QVMTNL

-656 FSPPDSTVTVKV
+656 FSPPDSTVTVTIEKSD
-668 EPSEDG
+668 EG
-674 VAMSVSD
+674 VSLCVSD

-686 PEEKL
+686 PEDKL

-714 GLAICRTIVDQHGG
+714 GLAICRTIVEQHGG
-728 RIWAERN
+728 RIWAEQN
-735 PQRGSTFR
+735 PSGGAIFR
-743 MLLPADPRQH
+743 MFLPAEPQQQARPTEPIPD
-753 AAVSGV
+753 SG
-759 PQAERET
+759 RET
-766 IVISTSDN
+766 LLISTSDSE
-774 DTRTSLA
+774 TRTSLA

-789 NVVEASSGRETIA
+789 NVIEASSGRETLAHA
-802 QIQRQSP
+802 QRRAPS
-809 RAVLLDLTLPDMSG
+809 AVLLDLTLPDMSG

-831 EEPATSETPVI
+831 EEPGTSEVPVVI
-842 MLSMHAMGKSSTLGL
+842 LSAHAISKSSTLGL

-864 VPAQETE
+864 VPSQETD
-871 LLEELSLVLNRQKT
+871 LLEELSSVLNRQKT
-885 WTEILLVEDDIDL
+885 WAEILLVEDDVDL
-898 AQVISATFERAGV
+898 ASVISATFERAGI
-911 HVLHAGSRQAAM
+911 HVLHASTRQAAL
-923 ELCSSFTPSLIIL
+923 ELCASFTPDLMIL
-936 DLSLPDGDGLG
+936 DIGLPDGDGLG
-947 LVERLRH
+947 LVERLRR

-972 DMERAQLRLGPTEF
+972 DAERAQFQLGPTNF
-986 LTKSFVQP
+986 LTKARVQA
-994 QEVEAL
+994 QEVESL
-1000 VLAMLRAPSQNGH
+1000 VFSMLRAPSQHVPISGF
-1013 AVTLASQSLQPFMIP
+1013 AVPGMPPLMVSNSY
-1028 SSHDTSHPHHR
+1028 DTPHTHH

>member
-1 MSSDLGQHERV
+1 MSQHERL

-32 STAYTVLV
+32 STAYTVVVL
-40 MVYSASGLV
+40 MYSGSGLV

-54 PLVVFLLWGAMQT
+54 PIVVFVAWGATQT
-67 CFAVVCL
+67 CFAMVCL
-74 LKLRHERRVNRAQL
+74 LKLRHERQL
-88 DSQAQEMDAV
+88 RSALEDNGSAEEAA
-98 ETKIVPTAPEVHY
+98 TKAAESSAEVRY

-124 ISAEGKYLYVN
+124 LSAEGKYLYVN
-135 NAWQRYFGKD
+135 SAWQRYFGRD
-145 SASARVLGGFASA
+145 AESARALEGFASA
-158 FPFAIQAQTAALF
+158 FPFAIQSQALAIF

-181 QIHLRMDDASGRM
+181 QVHLRMEDSAGRT

-215 IFRDVTLRNQR
+215 ILRDVTLRNQR

-237 QVIQEAS
+237 QVVQEAS

-268 RADASYQ
+268 RADAGHQ

-295 KSSIMEFAPGEGL
+295 KSSIKEFVPGEGL

-313 TQGASIWVEDIHSDL
+313 LQGTSIWVEDIRTDV
-328 RFEMREGAKTDGLT
+328 RFNTRDGAKSDGLV
-342 TCWAVPVRVGNQ
+342 TCWGVPVRVGNQ

-360 FFSRK
+360 FYSRK
-365 RGPADVEMM
+365 RMAAEVEIM
-374 ATVETVCASVGQFL
+374 ATVETVCASIGQFL
-388 GRSMQEKRVTELNR
+388 GRSVQEKRVTELNR

-410 VADGIMGTDQHGRVT
+410 VADGILGTDQHGRVT
-425 FANPAAAQLLGTLP
+425 FANPAAARMLGTLP
-439 HALIGRFVHAI
+439 NALTGRFVHAI

-483 FYRPDGTSFPV
+483 FYRPDGSSFPV
-494 EFTLTPMQVHGSV
+494 EFTLTPMQAQGSG

-521 ALDQMKDEFIST
+521 ALDRMKDEFVST

-590 MQSGR
+590 MESGR
-595 APLTFRPC
+595 APLSFRTC
-603 SLYDLAQ
+603 SLSELAQ
-610 QSIEAV
+610 QAIEAV
-616 TPVADNAGVKLVLDA
+616 TPVADNASVKLVLRA
-631 TAIDF
+631 SAVEF
-636 VVDPDRLQ
+636 VADPDRLQ
-644 QVVTNL
+644 QVMTNL

-656 FSPPDSTVTVKV
+656 FSPPDSTVTVSI
-668 EPSEDG
+668 EQSEEG
-674 VAMSVSD
+674 VSLSVAD

-686 PEEKL
+686 PADKL

-728 RIWAERN
+728 RIWAEQN
-735 PQRGSTFR
+735 PARGSIFR
-743 MLLPADPRQH
+743 MFLPSDPQQTR
-753 AAVSGV
+753 
-759 PQAERET
+759 PEPLPTAERET
-766 IVISTSDN
+766 VLISTSDGE
-774 DTRTSLA
+774 TRTSLA

-789 NVVEASSGRETIA
+789 NVIEASTGRETLSHA
-802 QIQRQSP
+802 QRQAP

-831 EEPATSETPVI
+831 EEPSTSEVPVI
-842 MLSMHAMGKSSTLGL
+842 ILSAHAISKSSTLGL

-864 VPAQETE
+864 VPAQETD
-871 LLEELSLVLNRQKT
+871 LLEELSSVLNRQKT
-885 WTEILLVEDDIDL
+885 WAEILLVEDDLDL
-898 AQVISATFERAGV
+898 ARVISATFERAGV
-911 HVLHAGSRQAAM
+911 HVLHASTRQAALEM
-923 ELCSSFTPSLIIL
+923 CASFTPNLMIL
-936 DLSLPDGDGLG
+936 DVGLPDGDGLS

-972 DMERAQLRLGPTEF
+972 DAECAQLQLGPTNF
-986 LTKSFVQP
+986 LTKARVQA
-994 QEVEAL
+994 QEVESL
-1000 VLAMLRAPSQNGH
+1000 VLAMLRAPSQNVHTSGF
-1013 AVTLASQSLQPFMIP
+1013 VIPGVPSFMVSNP
-1028 SSHDTSHPHHR
+1028 YDTPHTHH

>member
-1 MSSDLGQHERV
+1 MSQHERL

-32 STAYTVLV
+32 STAYTVVVL
-40 MVYSASGLV
+40 MYSGSGLV

-54 PLVVFLLWGAMQT
+54 PIVVFVAWGATQT

-74 LKLRHERRVNRAQL
+74 LKLRHERRLRSALEDNGSDEEA
-88 DSQAQEMDAV
+88 A
-98 ETKIVPTAPEVHY
+98 TKAAENSAEVRY

-124 ISAEGKYLYVN
+124 LSAEGKYLYVN
-135 NAWQRYFGKD
+135 SAWQRYFGRD
-145 SASARVLGGFASA
+145 AESARALEGFASA
-158 FPFAIQAQTAALF
+158 FPFAIQSQALAIF

-181 QIHLRMDDASGRM
+181 QVHLRMEDSAGRT

-215 IFRDVTLRNQR
+215 ILRDVTLRNQR

-237 QVIQEAS
+237 QVVQEAS

-268 RADASYQ
+268 RADTGHQ

-295 KSSIMEFAPGEGL
+295 KSSIREFVPGEGL

-313 TQGASIWVEDIHSDL
+313 MQGTSIWVEDIRTDV
-328 RFEMREGAKTDGLT
+328 RFNTRDGAKSDGLV
-342 TCWAVPVRVGNQ
+342 TCWGVPVRVGNQ

-360 FFSRK
+360 FYSRK
-365 RGPADVEMM
+365 RMAAEVEIM
-374 ATVETVCASVGQFL
+374 ATVETVCASIGQFL
-388 GRSMQEKRVTELNR
+388 GRSVQEKRVTELNR

-410 VADGIMGTDQHGRVT
+410 VADGILGTDQHGRVT
-425 FANPAAAQLLGTLP
+425 FANPAAARMLGTVP
-439 HALIGRFVHAI
+439 NALTGRFVHAI

-469 RGLFAKDGAHGQDI
+469 RGLFAKDGTHGQDI
-483 FYRPDGTSFPV
+483 FYRPDGSSFPV
-494 EFTLTPMQVHGSV
+494 EFTLTPMQAQGSG

-521 ALDQMKDEFIST
+521 ALDRMKDEFVST

-590 MQSGR
+590 MESGR
-595 APLTFRPC
+595 APLSFRTC
-603 SLYDLAQ
+603 SLSELAQ
-610 QSIEAV
+610 QAIEAV
-616 TPVADNAGVKLVLDA
+616 TPVADSASVKLVLRA
-631 TAIDF
+631 SAVEF
-636 VVDPDRLQ
+636 VADPDRLQ
-644 QVVTNL
+644 QVMTNL

-656 FSPPDSTVTVKV
+656 FSPPDSTVTVSI
-668 EPSEDG
+668 EQSDEG
-674 VAMSVSD
+674 VSLSVAD

-686 PEEKL
+686 PADKL

-728 RIWAERN
+728 RIWAEQN
-735 PQRGSTFR
+735 PARGSIFR
-743 MLLPADPRQH
+743 MFLPADPQQAR
-753 AAVSGV
+753 
-759 PQAERET
+759 PEPLPTAERET
-766 IVISTSDN
+766 VLISTSDGE
-774 DTRTSLA
+774 TRTSLA

-789 NVVEASSGRETIA
+789 NVIEASTGRETLSHA
-802 QIQRQSP
+802 QRQAP

-831 EEPATSETPVI
+831 EEPATSDVPVI
-842 MLSMHAMGKSSTLGL
+842 ILSAHAISKSSTLGL

-864 VPAQETE
+864 VPAQETD
-871 LLEELSLVLNRQKT
+871 LLEELSSVLNRQKT
-885 WTEILLVEDDIDL
+885 WAEILLVEDDLDL
-898 AQVISATFERAGV
+898 ARVISATFERAGV
-911 HVLHAGSRQAAM
+911 HVLHASTRQAALEM
-923 ELCSSFTPSLIIL
+923 CASFTPNLMIL
-936 DLSLPDGDGLG
+936 DVGLPDGDGLS

-972 DMERAQLRLGPTEF
+972 DAERAQLQLGPTNF
-986 LTKSFVQP
+986 LTKARVQA
-994 QEVEAL
+994 QEVESL
-1000 VLAMLRAPSQNGH
+1000 VLAMLRAPSQNVHTSGF
-1013 AVTLASQSLQPFMIP
+1013 VIPGVPSFMVSNP
-1028 SSHDTSHPHHR
+1028 YDTPHTHH

>member
-1 MSSDLGQHERV
+1 MHSSVSQHERL

-32 STAYTVLV
+32 STAYTIVV
-40 MVYSASGLV
+40 MMYSGSGLV

-54 PLVVFLLWGAMQT
+54 PVFVFLAWGAIQT
-67 CFAVVCL
+67 CFAAVCL
-74 LKLRHERRVNRAQL
+74 LKLRHERRLRSEL
-88 DSQAQEMDAV
+88 QEENGDNDDAV
-98 ETKIVPTAPEVHY
+98 VHIAGPSAEIRY

-124 ISAEGKYLYVN
+124 LSAEGKYLYVN
-135 NAWQRYFGKD
+135 SAWQRYFGRD
-145 SASARVLGGFASA
+145 AASARTLDGFASA
-158 FPFAIQAQTAALF
+158 FPFAIQSQAAAIF

-181 QIHLRMDDASGRM
+181 QVHLRVEDSAGRT

-215 IFRDVTLRNQR
+215 ILRDVTLRNQR

-237 QVIQEAS
+237 QVVQEAS

-250 RILAALGSHLGFD
+250 RILSALGSHLGFD
-263 LVELW
+263 LVQLW
-268 RADASYQ
+268 RADASHQ

-282 WMAADCVFPSTLA
+282 WMAADCIFPSTLA
-295 KSSIMEFAPGEGL
+295 KSSITEFAPGESL

-313 TQGASIWVEDIHSDL
+313 VQGASIWVEDIHSDI
-328 RFEMREGAKTDGLT
+328 RFNTRDGAKSDGLV
-342 TCWAVPVRVGNQ
+342 TCWGVPVRVGNQ

-365 RGPADVEMM
+365 RMAAEVEIM

-388 GRSMQEKRVTELNR
+388 GRSIQEKRVTELNR

-410 VADGIMGTDQHGRVT
+410 VADGILGTDQHGRVT
-425 FANPAAAQLLGTLP
+425 FANPAAAQMLGTTP
-439 HALIGRFVHAI
+439 TALTGRFVHAI
-450 VHEDVYGSPTA
+450 VHEDIYGSPTA

-469 RGLFAKDGAHGQDI
+469 RGLFAKDGTHGQDI
-483 FYRPDGTSFPV
+483 FYRPDGSSFPV

-521 ALDQMKDEFIST
+521 ALDRMKDEFIST

-590 MQSGR
+590 MESGR
-595 APLTFRPC
+595 APLSFRAC
-603 SLYDLAQ
+603 SLSELSQ
-610 QSIEAV
+610 QAIEAV
-616 TPVADNAGVKLVLDA
+616 TPVADSASVKLMLRSSA
-631 TAIDF
+631 TDF
-636 VVDPDRLQ
+636 VADPDRLL
-644 QVVTNL
+644 QVMTNL

-656 FSPPDSTVTVKV
+656 FSPPDSTVTVTLEKSA
-668 EPSEDG
+668 EG
-674 VAMSVSD
+674 VSINVAD

-686 PEEKL
+686 PEDKL

-714 GLAICRTIVDQHGG
+714 GLAICRTIVEQHGG
-728 RIWAERN
+728 RIWAEQN
-735 PQRGSTFR
+735 SVRGATFR
-743 MLLPADPRQH
+743 IFLPADPQQQARPE
-753 AAVSGV
+753 AAPGN
-759 PQAERET
+759 ERET
-766 IVISTSDN
+766 LIVSTSDSE
-774 DTRTSLA
+774 TRTSLA

-789 NVVEASSGRETIA
+789 NVIEASSGRETLA
-802 QIQRQSP
+802 QAQREAP

-831 EEPATSETPVI
+831 EEAATSDVPVVI
-842 MLSMHAMGKSSTLGL
+842 LSAHAMSKSSTLGL

-864 VPAQETE
+864 IPAQESD
-871 LLEELSLVLNRQKT
+871 LLEELSSVLNRQKI
-885 WTEILLVEDDIDL
+885 WAEILLVEDDLDL
-898 AQVISATFERAGV
+898 ARVISSTFERAGI
-911 HVLHAGSRQAAM
+911 HVLHASTRQAAL
-923 ELCSSFTPSLIIL
+923 ELCASFTPSLMIL
-936 DLSLPDGDGLG
+936 DIGLPDGDGIG
-947 LVERLRH
+947 LVERLH
-954 HPELHSLPLLV
+954 QHPELHSLPLLV

-972 DMERAQLRLGPTEF
+972 DTEREKLQLGPTKF
-986 LTKSFVQP
+986 LTKARVDAH
-994 QEVEAL
+994 EVESY
-1000 VLAMLRAPSQNGH
+1000 VLSMLRTPPQNVHTSGYSIPGMPSFMVSNSYEAPH
-1013 AVTLASQSLQPFMIP
+1013 T
-1028 SSHDTSHPHHR
+1028 HH